1 MASRRVDGYPL
12 RVVLDLLVLD
22 RWRTAR
28 VAPVSWRPSWSTVN
42 VVERALASLLANP
55 ATASVAGPVL
65 QVDSVTDPA
74 NLIGSGEDPDVLRSG
89 PPLEVTLVSAG
100 AQIRLAVS
108 YPGLVGLLLDR
119 ERENMDFGGLRGLG
133 VTLAPTPLRPAEGRG
148 SIGLRWV
155 ARRDRPVLQ
164 FSLEFDA
171 TGQVELTSPTV
182 IDWKRMGLLVE
193 LAPTVVNERL
203 LWRHSVRVLL
213 QPGGALEKEIA
224 TRVQAGIS
232 DLLDAW
238 TPVLMGALMALP
250 LRPVADGPG
259 FTALAAESV
268 ERLAAR
274 MVSNHYPP
282 WSATDAAYL
291 AQTLEDAAL
300 LPTNPCRVVA
310 VTLADGLTVDV
321 FEARL
326 ADHYVRHVAEARLL
340 EDTTGRGASF
350 DVEPIP
356 DDTGQVRPMGTA
368 EYGHWTPTPD
378 GSDEAPLGG
387 CVVLR
392 EQYRVT
398 LDHLVIP
405 KRSLARMPL
414 GLSAWSVTWRVRVR
428 HQRLGGGRWTTVARR
443 TTTPLVDGRL
453 VTLQPPAVVTAWLEV
468 GGDVCVTG
476 ELRAGTTPICWFD
489 VATALS
495 HHGPLNLSQAV
506 PVGLLDDRA
515 DASPPSGLDEAD
527 RAGALVR
534 VEQQSSLRASMLD
547 WVGVSVR
554 SVRLP
559 RPVKAMQ
566 PVGPTVPLYVV
577 LTVGGRV
584 VARERLTPTQCADV
598 RGGLP
603 VELTLP
609 EADLYVRPSLPD
621 PAVDL
626 GVVLTGSDGV
636 TDVPLADAAVTV
648 RRDDPEHPRLRWG
661 VPPGVAQATLLA
673 TSTMLEARLRL
684 THRHHDPDA
693 LPVQARVREIAV
705 HLHDVSI
712 VRPTEPTAANLAG
725 LHLVAEL
732 VTRFDGVELS
742 RQGPIDVGPFSTPT
756 SQATEDDPVVIGW
769 ASLTGIGGAEPFRA
783 GRPGRHRDHPHGH
796 WQRTRR
802 MAATAASG
810 HQHDHLDRAGH
821 RPDRRRP
828 ADAAHQTGLAAVR
841 TFRPRRVLPVPHL
854 RGRAEAA
861 PTTVRPA
868 RCARSAGARPHAHH
882 PNRRIGP
889 VVHLRQPDLGRR
901 AGHAPARR
909 PRPGLGMAATAHPGA
924 HGRRGRHRRPHLAD
938 LRPLALPPPGDQR
951 GRIPRIP
958 DPRRH
963 HRDLRLRCG
972 AVRCGAVI
980 HGALSPSAFG
990 RSDRTWR

>member
-1 MASRRVDGYPL
+1 
-12 RVVLDLLVLD
+12 
-22 RWRTAR
+22 
-28 VAPVSWRPSWSTVN
+28 
-42 VVERALASLLANP
+42 
-55 ATASVAGPVL
+55 
-65 QVDSVTDPA
+65 
-74 NLIGSGEDPDVLRSG
+74 
-89 PPLEVTLVSAG
+89 
-100 AQIRLAVS
+100 
-108 YPGLVGLLLDR
+108 
-119 ERENMDFGGLRGLG
+119 
-133 VTLAPTPLRPAEGRG
+133 
-148 SIGLRWV
+148 
-155 ARRDRPVLQ
+155 
-164 FSLEFDA
+164 
-171 TGQVELTSPTV
+171 
-182 IDWKRMGLLVE
+182 
-193 LAPTVVNERL
+193 VVNERL

-213 QPGGALEKEIA
+213 QPGGPLEKEIT

-238 TPVLMGALMALP
+238 APVLMGALMALP
-250 LRPVADGPG
+250 LRPVADGPA

-268 ERLAAR
+268 EQLAAR
-274 MVSNHYPP
+274 MVNNHYPP

-310 VTLADGLTVDV
+310 VTLSDGLTVDV

-326 ADHYVRHVAEARLL
+326 ADHYVRHVAEPRLN
-340 EDTTGRGASF
+340 EDTTGRGATF

-356 DDTGQVRPMGTA
+356 DDTGQVRPMGTV

-378 GSDEAPLGG
+378 GSDEKPLGR

-428 HQRLGGGRWTTVARR
+428 HGRLGGGRWTTVARR

-453 VTLQPPAVVTAWLEV
+453 VTLQPPAVVTSWLEV

-495 HHGPLNLSQAV
+495 HHGPLALSQAV
-506 PVGLLDDRA
+506 PVGLLDDRP
-515 DASPPSGLDEAD
+515 DAGPPGGLDDAD

-566 PVGPTVPLYVV
+566 PVGPTVPLYVL
-577 LTVGGRV
+577 LTAAGRV

-598 RGGLP
+598 RGGIP

-648 RRDDPEHPRLRWG
+648 RRDDPAHPRLRWG
-661 VPPGVAQATLLA
+661 VPPGVAQATLPA

-693 LPVQARVREIAV
+693 LPVEERVREIAV
-705 HLHDVSI
+705 HLHDVSV

-732 VTRFDGVELS
+732 VTRLDGVELS
-742 RQGPIDVGPFSTPT
+742 RQGPLDVGPFSTPT

-769 ASLTGIGGAEPFRA
+769 ASLTGIGGAEPFLLAVPDGTEITLTVTGSERA
-783 GRPGRHRDHPHGH
+783 AWLPQQHLGTSTITWTVHDTDPIDADPPMLPTKQAWQQSGLSDPGGYFRFRVCAVGPKPPPPRFDPHDVPEALEPDPMRTTRTGGSVLSFTYASPTWAGELVMHRRDDLVQDSE
-796 WQRTRR
+796 WQPLPTPALTGGV
-802 MAATAASG
+802 AATADRTLPTSG
-810 HQHDHLDRAGH
+810 RW
-821 RPDRRRP
+821 RY
-828 ADAAHQTGLAAVR
+828 
-841 TFRPRRVLPVPHL
+841 
-854 RGRAEAA
+854 
-861 PTTVRPA
+861 
-868 RCARSAGARPHAHH
+868 
-882 PNRRIGP
+882 
-889 VVHLRQPDLGRR
+889 
-901 AGHAPARR
+901 
-909 PRPGLGMAATAHPGA
+909 
-924 HGRRGRHRRPHLAD
+924 
-938 LRPLALPPPGDQR
+938 
-951 GRIPRIP
+951 
-958 DPRRH
+958 
-963 HRDLRLRCG
+963 RLRATNAAG
-972 AVRCGAVI
+972 SRE
-980 HGALSPSAFG
+980 SPTIVVTIA
-990 RSDRTWR
+990 T